1 MGHAAH
7 TAALNPRQ
15 LGEFLDQAGVIR
27 PSSFGV
33 RSMYKRRKAD
43 IFAASKYQLKMNRI
57 KHNVAVRAKHGT
69 KQDVAFLYSDGVV
82 HSICNGS
89 LASDGGR

>member
-1 MGHAAH
+1 
-7 TAALNPRQ
+7 
-15 LGEFLDQAGVIR
+15 
-27 PSSFGV
+27 
-33 RSMYKRRKAD
+33 MYKRRKAD
-43 IFAASKYQLKMNRI
+43 FFAVSKDQLKMKRI

-69 KQDVAFLYSDGVV
+69 KQDIAFLHYDGVV